1 MTDKSNNLF
10 ENLDTV
16 KENRWIV
23 LLIFLTLI
31 IAKDFIKSTILSF
44 IYNMIIIC
52 IMSILGIY
60 VTYQFI
66 EYMKKNDNYDI
77 KDRKRVL
84 IGNILTILA
93 TVIYLVSLLLV

>member
-16 KENRWIV
+16 KEYRWIV
-23 LLIFLTLI
+23 WLIFLTLI

-93 TVIYLVSLLLV
+93 TVIYLVSLLVV

>member
-16 KENRWIV
+16 KEYRWIV
-23 LLIFLTLI
+23 WLIFLTLI

-52 IMSILGIY
+52 IISILGIY
-60 VTYQFI
+60 VTYKFI
-66 EYMKKNDNYDI
+66 EYMKNNDKYDI
-77 KDRKRVL
+77 KDMKRVL

-93 TVIYLVSLLLV
+93 TVIYLVSLLVV

>member
-16 KENRWIV
+16 KEYRWIV
-23 LLIFLTLI
+23 WLIFLTLI

-60 VTYQFI
+60 VIYQFI

-84 IGNILTILA
+84 IGNMLMILA
-93 TVIYLVSLLLV
+93 TVIYLVSLLVV

>member
-16 KENRWIV
+16 KEYRWIV
-23 LLIFLTLI
+23 WLIFLTLI

-60 VTYQFI
+60 VTYEFI

>member
-16 KENRWIV
+16 KENRWFV

-66 EYMKKNDNYDI
+66 EYMKNNDKYDI
-77 KDRKRVL
+77 KDMKRVL

-93 TVIYLVSLLLV
+93 TVIYLVSLLVV

>member
-52 IMSILGIY
+52 IISILGIY
-60 VTYQFI
+60 VTYKFI
-66 EYMKKNDNYDI
+66 EYMKNNDKYDI
-77 KDRKRVL
+77 KDMKRVL

-93 TVIYLVSLLLV
+93 TVIYLVSLLVI

>member
-52 IMSILGIY
+52 IISILGIY
-60 VTYQFI
+60 VTYKFI
-66 EYMKKNDNYDI
+66 EYMKNNDKYDI
-77 KDRKRVL
+77 KDMKRVL

-93 TVIYLVSLLLV
+93 TVIYLVSLLVV

>member
-16 KENRWIV
+16 KEYRWIV
-23 LLIFLTLI
+23 WLIFLTLI

>member
-16 KENRWIV
+16 KEYRWIV
-23 LLIFLTLI
+23 LLIFITLI

-66 EYMKKNDNYDI
+66 EYMKNNYKYDI
-77 KDRKRVL
+77 KDIKRVL
-84 IGNILTILA
+84 IGNILMILA
-93 TVIYLVSLLLV
+93 TVIYLASLLVV

>member
-10 ENLDTV
+10 ETLDTV

-66 EYMKKNDNYDI
+66 EYMKNNDNYDI
-77 KDRKRVL
+77 KDIKRVL
-84 IGNILTILA
+84 IGNILMILA
-93 TVIYLVSLLLV
+93 TVIYLASLLVI

>member
-16 KENRWIV
+16 KEYRWIV
-23 LLIFLTLI
+23 WLIFLTLI

-60 VTYQFI
+60 VIYQFI

-93 TVIYLVSLLLV
+93 TVIYLVSLLVV

>member
-52 IMSILGIY
+52 IISILGIY
-60 VTYQFI
+60 VTYKFI

-93 TVIYLVSLLLV
+93 TVIYLVSLLVV

>member
-31 IAKDFIKSTILSF
+31 IAKDFIKSTRLSF

-52 IMSILGIY
+52 IMSFLGIY

-93 TVIYLVSLLLV
+93 TVIYLVSLLVV